1 MSRASQYAMYGGQNF
16 GRVAPPQPYSRAQ
29 PVVRTD
35 VRYYQERA
43 GQAQSMDKV
52 IGTTSAPSSAHQ
64 LTGFTPDGYAI
75 WEKQA
80 APAPAPSGGGG
91 GGGGGAPSGPSQREL
106 QITKEAEAYR
116 KATEEKLALADQ
128 TIAKLS
134 DEQEQRRL
142 AAELQNRLQI
152 QAQASARRGQQQAQ
166 LQITGGTQ
174 AAQTAGTQAFKRRRD
189 QMRLAPIQS
198 TAGVNV
204 PASSVLNV

>member
-1 MSRASQYAMYGGQNF
+1 MATRYQMMQQRLIRADQARYG
-16 GRVAPPQPYSRAQ
+16 APASALSNQI
-29 PVVRTD
+29 VRSFT
-35 VRYYQERA
+35 
-43 GQAQSMDKV
+43 GQANNPGLSINPGPNRVMVGMTNGIPVYKEVD
-52 IGTTSAPSSAHQ
+52 
-64 LTGFTPDGYAI
+64 
-75 WEKQA
+75 A
-80 APAPAPSGGGG
+80 APAPSGGGGG
-91 GGGGGAPSGPSQREL
+91 GGGGGAPSGPSPREL

-174 AAQTAGTQAFKRRRD
+174 TAQTAGTQAFKRRRD

-198 TAGVNV
+198 TAGINA